1 MSINSRTD
9 VVLDRYV
16 RRSLPALLDADLQQF
31 LTEEFQRLENVIT
44 DNAEAFIQAT
54 DVAPEKP
61 RRGTVRYNVLPWDPL
76 SDNSEGLVVYNGTA
90 WVAV

>member
-1 MSINSRTD
+1 MSINSRAD
-9 VVLDRYV
+9 VVLDRYA
-16 RRSLPALLDADLQQF
+16 RRSLPALDADLQQF

-44 DNAEAFIQAT
+44 DNAEAFIQTT
-54 DVAPEKP
+54 DKVPEKP

-76 SDNSEGLVVYNGTA
+76 SDTSEGLVVYNGTA